1 MAKKFSLNDPN
12 DGSTVKTNLIVD
24 EAENKFHIEN
34 YQDNVSVKEI
44 LDANKVA
51 QNEGAYKSKV
61 LKEAKGY
68 RVARLPN
75 IVVHQLAK
83 KKIISLTGK
92 VLPVGGIKE
101 KTIAAR
107 RSDAKRLILPKGKES
122 SELYDL
128 NQDPS
133 ESIELSKKYPK
144 VVQDLR
150 AEFSKAI
157 LEGRST
163 SGKPLQNDTPI
174 WSDVTHLVIQHSKK

>member
-34 YQDNVSVKEI
+34 YQDNASIKEI

-61 LKEAKGY
+61 MQNEKGY

-83 KKIISLTGK
+83 RGIMTYAGK
-92 VLPVGGIKE
+92 VLDK
-101 KTIAAR
+101 AR
-107 RSDAKRLILPKGKES
+107 FFKWLNDSDNRHFRIYTGNL
-122 SELYDL
+122 
-128 NQDPS
+128 
-133 ESIELSKKYPK
+133 
-144 VVQDLR
+144 
-150 AEFSKAI
+150 
-157 LEGRST
+157 
-163 SGKPLQNDTPI
+163 
-174 WSDVTHLVIQHSKK
+174 

>member
-61 LKEAKGY
+61 MEHEKGY

-83 KKIISLTGK
+83 RGILNYAGK
-92 VLPVGGIKE
+92 VLD
-101 KTIAAR
+101 KTR
-107 RSDAKRLILPKGKES
+107 FFRWLNDSDNKHFRIYTGNL
-122 SELYDL
+122 
-128 NQDPS
+128 
-133 ESIELSKKYPK
+133 
-144 VVQDLR
+144 
-150 AEFSKAI
+150 
-157 LEGRST
+157 
-163 SGKPLQNDTPI
+163 
-174 WSDVTHLVIQHSKK
+174 